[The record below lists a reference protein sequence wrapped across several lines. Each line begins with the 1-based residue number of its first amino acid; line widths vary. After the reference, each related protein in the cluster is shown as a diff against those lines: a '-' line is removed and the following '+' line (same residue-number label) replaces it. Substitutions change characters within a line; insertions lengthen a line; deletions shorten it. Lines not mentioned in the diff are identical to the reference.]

1 MKKNSVVFLQHIL
14 DNIQKVESFSKNIS
28 RQELTKNLQ
37 KQYAIVRAIEI
48 IGEAAR
54 NIPADVKK
62 RYPEIS
68 WNEIVGTRDVLI
80 HHYFGVDL
88 NIVWDIIKK
97 NLPVLKEQIKKIKS
111 DLE

>member
-62 RYPEIS
+62 RYPEVS

>member
-1 MKKNSVVFLQHIL
+1 MKKDAVVFLQHIL

-28 RQELTKNLQ
+28 KQELTKNLQ

-62 RYPEIS
+62 RYPEVS
-68 WNEIVGTRDVLI
+68 WNEIIGTRDVLI
-80 HHYFGVDL
+80 LHYFGVDL
-88 NIVWDIIKK
+88 GIVWDIIKK